1 MSANKQSLRWLW
13 FSVFIIILD
22 QLTKYLS
29 VAYLTKA
36 TPMKLLPIFNLS
48 LAYNRGSAFGFLN
61 QPGSWQVYLFAAIAV
76 AVIIFLLVWLARTP
90 AMMRLRAC
98 GIAFIIGG
106 AVGNLIDRVRLH
118 AVIDFLQFHV
128 SDWYFPTFNVA
139 DTAVTLG
146 AICLIISLLI
156 DE

>member
-1 MSANKQSLRWLW
+1 MSANKKSLCWLW
-13 FSVFIIILD
+13 LSFLVISLD
-22 QLTKYLS
+22 QLTKYMS
-29 VAYLTKA
+29 VSNLTMGSPKQ
-36 TPMKLLPIFNLS
+36 LLPIFNLS

-61 QPGSWQVYLFAAIAV
+61 RPGTWQVYFFAAIAI
-76 AVIIFLLVWLARTP
+76 AVVVFLVVWLARTP

-98 GIAFIIGG
+98 GIALIIGG
-106 AVGNLIDRVRLH
+106 AIGNFIDRVRLH

-146 AICLIISLLI
+146 AICLIISLMI